1 MRLDGR
7 GASSDEDGS
16 EHAGVSDDAA
26 LAAGEAADSEAAGQ
40 TSGDDEDDARDVDDA
55 DSEDPSDHDDSTGL
69 DVLSKR
75 QKLLQTQLPI
85 RLPPRTVGS
94 EATRKNKGRLGKG
107 KLLHFAQAIGGV
119 ICNDCGRLG
128 FGWFRWDSSGVWNWV
143 WSGWGQQVKP

>member
-1 MRLDGR
+1 MKPRPGKGGMRKDESSSSATSSSSADSSSSAEEMRLDGR

-69 DVLSKR
+69 DVLCKR

-107 KLLHFAQAIGGV
+107 KLLHFAQAIGG
-119 ICNDCGRLG
+119 
-128 FGWFRWDSSGVWNWV
+128 
-143 WSGWGQQVKP
+143 